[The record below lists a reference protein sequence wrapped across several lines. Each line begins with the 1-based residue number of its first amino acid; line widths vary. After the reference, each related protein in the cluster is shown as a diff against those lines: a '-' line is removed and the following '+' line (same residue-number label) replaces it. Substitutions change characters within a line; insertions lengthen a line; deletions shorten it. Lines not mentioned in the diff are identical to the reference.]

1 MWRGSTI
8 ITCHLVLNVWMKLP
22 VHWPILDN
30 RFPEL
35 KKTKLYGKFLETLM
49 KNFKKWLLPL
59 KETFVDALN
68 TSEIHSN
75 SLNFVSSKREWFFQN
90 RKIHSSPEEKI
101 FPIGNNCWKEF
112 VVIFAQLFRTSSFKI
127 IIKNIFV
134 KNFHFLIA
142 DSLKPIYP
150 L

>member
-35 KKTKLYGKFLETLM
+35 KKKLDGKFLEPFM
-49 KNFKKWLLPL
+49 KNFKIWLLPL

-68 TSEIHSN
+68 TSDIHSN
-75 SLNFVSSKREWFFQN
+75 SLNFVSSKRRWFFQN
-90 RKIHSSPEEKI
+90 RKIHPPPKEKI
-101 FPIGNNCWKEF
+101 FPFGNNCSKEF
-112 VVIFAQLFRTSSFKI
+112 LVIFAQLFRTSSYNVI
-127 IIKNIFV
+127 VKNIFV
-134 KNFHFLIA
+134 TNFSFLIA
-142 DSLKPIYP
+142 DSLKTIYS